1 MYTANK
7 YWHLLLALFISVQA
21 SAQSVNPL
29 EDNTTQKPKSSGQTG
44 LVQGEFVLQKEQ
56 MEERKKDLVKKLKD
70 LKVNDFKN
78 YIEEMYLL
86 RDSVQLFIEN
96 KKKECLGEFAS
107 IVMNDAG
114 ESELVKR
121 KLTKEEKKLCLH
133 DLKTFNAFYIGRLFD
148 SKKEY
153 LRKIY
158 QRQMS
163 AMEVAKDDLLEE
175 MEKRFKQIELQQT
188 GRRSSRRRFRR

>member
-1 MYTANK
+1 MYTAIK
-7 YWHLLLALFISVQA
+7 YWHFLLTLLISVQVG
-21 SAQSVNPL
+21 AQIVNPL
-29 EDNTTQKPKSSGQTG
+29 EVSTTKETKRSDQVE
-44 LVQGEFVLQKEQ
+44 LVQGEFVLKKEQ
-56 MEERKKDLVKKLKD
+56 MEERKKDLVKKLKG

-78 YIEEMYLL
+78 YVEEMYLL

-107 IVMNDAG
+107 IIMNDAG
-114 ESELVKR
+114 EGELVKR

-153 LRKIY
+153 LRKVY

-188 GRRSSRRRFRR
+188 GRRSSRRRVRR